1 MNGSTG
7 LGLFIAQRI
16 VNIMGGKLQLES
28 APSRGTKFS
37 FELIVLA
44 AEDAEAMSM
53 NIGENASLGSMQ
65 LAPDVN
71 SGSGLQFF
79 PTTNAATWQ
88 LLLRT
93 DA

>member
-16 VNIMGGKLQLES
+16 ITSMGGILQVES
-28 APSRGTKFS
+28 APGRGTKFS